1 MSKSSQSVKIT
12 SSTAALARHWLYGSV
27 IAASLLV
34 CLWGAWSAGRAG
46 LSRLLSKYGSTSSQ
60 LVATDKAVLLAS
72 SDAEAHYARATVL
85 ANLGRFKDALQSYRE
100 AVALRPR
107 DYVLWM
113 EMGQVYDQM
122 GDAESALI
130 ACKEAA
136 RLAPYYAR
144 PRWLVGNLLLRAGH
158 LDEAFT
164 ELRRAAASD
173 PSLFNSMVDLAW
185 NSFRGDAR
193 LVEQAVEPQTAV
205 ERLALARFLIAHQE
219 INEAVQLFHRVG
231 TITETDRQ
239 VFVQEL
245 LAAKR
250 FNEAYEVWLGGHH
263 ELKEAS
269 IPGIIN
275 GGFENDIRLEDYGF
289 GWQLKLDE
297 PNTTIS
303 PDLDNPHEG
312 KRSLRIDFKGDLNPS
327 TLIVSQLLLV
337 KPQTHYRLS
346 FAARTQDV
354 VTGGLPIL
362 KVLEA
367 DDQHQ
372 TLAQTKPLP
381 QGTSRW
387 EIYNVE
393 FATTARTVAVTL
405 ALQRQSCGTQPCPIF
420 GHLWL
425 DDFAVQQ

>member
-1 MSKSSQSVKIT
+1 MSKSSESVKIPA
-12 SSTAALARHWLYGSV
+12 SPAASARQWLYGPV

-34 CLWGAWSAGRAG
+34 CFWGAWSAGRAG
-46 LSRLLSKYGSTSSQ
+46 LSRLLSKYGSISSQ

-85 ANLGRFKDALQSYRE
+85 ASLGRFQEALQSYRE

-122 GDAESALI
+122 GDAESALV
-130 ACKEAA
+130 AFKEAA
-136 RLAPYYAR
+136 RLAPYYAQS
-144 PRWLVGNLLLRAGH
+144 RWQAGNLLLRAGR

-164 ELRRAAASD
+164 ELRRAASSD
-173 PSLFNSMVDLAW
+173 PSLFNSTVDLAW
-185 NSFRGDAR
+185 NSFRGDVR
-193 LVEQAVEPQTAV
+193 RVEQAVAPQTAV
-205 ERLALARFLIAHQE
+205 ERLALARFLLAHQE
-219 INEAVQLFHRVG
+219 INEAVQLFHHVG
-231 TITETDRQ
+231 AITETDRQ
-239 VFVQEL
+239 VFVQDL
-245 LAAKR
+245 LGAKR
-250 FNEAYEVWLGGHH
+250 FNEAYEVWLDGHN

-275 GGFENDIRLEDYGF
+275 TGFEDDIRREDYGF
-289 GWQLKLDE
+289 GWQLRLDA

-303 PDLDNPHEG
+303 PDLDNPYEG

-327 TLIVSQLLLV
+327 ISIVSQLLLV
-337 KPQTHYRLS
+337 KPNTHYRLS

-362 KVLEA
+362 TVLDA
-367 DDQHQ
+367 DDQQQ

-387 EIYNVE
+387 ETYDVE
-393 FATTARTVAVTL
+393 FATTARTTAVTL